1 MAGRRDKPEDIVS
14 KLRQVEV
21 LQGQGMTIADA
32 ARNRGIPMIIK
43 SLLAASIVA
52 STLIGATAP
61 ASALIGVA
69 IIAANENAII
79 AIIAASP
86 VATAGSSVRDDKPSR
101 SRDKKQKRG
110 SKKHR

>member
-1 MAGRRDKPEDIVS
+1 
-14 KLRQVEV
+14 
-21 LQGQGMTIADA
+21 
-32 ARNRGIPMIIK
+32 MIIK

-52 STLIGATAP
+52 STFIGATAP
-61 ASALIGVA
+61 AHAGLTVFTNAASMTVQS
-69 IIAANENAII
+69 ANENAII

-86 VATAGSSVRDDKPSR
+86 DATAGSSVRDDKPSR